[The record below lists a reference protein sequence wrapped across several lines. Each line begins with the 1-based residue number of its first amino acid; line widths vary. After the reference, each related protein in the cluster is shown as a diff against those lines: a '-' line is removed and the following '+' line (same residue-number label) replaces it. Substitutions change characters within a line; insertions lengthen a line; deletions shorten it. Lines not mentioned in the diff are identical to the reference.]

1 MVDDHVDAPSSRQL
15 PDGLRPR
22 DRLVVHEDIRA
33 EGLRLL
39 ELLVRRTRHEDR
51 ASGQFGDLDGGRR
64 EPRSRSED
72 QDVLARADLRATH
85 EHPPGGH
92 ERQGRRGRGLEGQ
105 VCGNLQG
112 VPRRDGDLFR
122 VRPRKVLAED
132 PVIDA
137 GGVVALH
144 AIFTAPARD
153 PRVQDDAVPDLE
165 VRDVRAHRRDVAGPV
180 RTEDVR
186 EGELE
191 GRNSFPDEQV
201 EVIQGRGVDADHNL
215 VRPGDRIRIVLHP
228 LEDLGPAVLRQD
240 DGLQRTTCATSAN
253 EAVLDK
259 GRRQRTLYPFCWRRR
274 TTSLRWSPC
283 RTITP
288 CFPYPPVA
296 SPSFSSL
303 ASFSASSGFD
313 SRPRTTVTAF
323 PYRRVSISTDSWV
336 VSRPRSSQTQI
347 SLGNPQ
353 VAQIPAI
360 KPPPMGSPS

>member
-1 MVDDHVDAPSSRQL
+1 
-15 PDGLRPR
+15 
-22 DRLVVHEDIRA
+22 
-33 EGLRLL
+33 
-39 ELLVRRTRHEDR
+39 
-51 ASGQFGDLDGGRR
+51 

-72 QDVLARADLRATH
+72 QDVLARADLRAAY

-92 ERQGRRGRGLEGQ
+92 ERQGRRRRGLEGQ

-165 VRDVRAHRRDVAGPV
+165 VRDVRAHRRDVAG
-180 RTEDVR
+180 
-186 EGELE
+186 
-191 GRNSFPDEQV
+191 
-201 EVIQGRGVDADHNL
+201 
-215 VRPGDRIRIVLHP
+215 
-228 LEDLGPAVLRQD
+228 
-240 DGLQRTTCATSAN
+240 
-253 EAVLDK
+253 AVLDK

-288 CFPYPPVA
+288 CFPDPPVA
-296 SPSFSSL
+296 SPFFSSL